1 MRITYWGSL
10 LLLSTWACTDRN
22 NRAAV
27 VDSSEATSVTAT
39 AENGRTRFEIR
50 SGVKLLGSI
59 TVDRDSTVASDAAP
73 SKASV
78 VGEVA
83 GVAVVIVDTYA
94 SKPGGM
100 SYCQAG
106 EEQFLRVV
114 AVGQSPLTETSKTKI
129 ASCHENIELASQ
141 GVEWRADSSLVR
153 IHWLTGPTPRGT
165 SETRLLR
172 IGRNAAV
179 EVLKP

>member
-1 MRITYWGSL
+1 
-10 LLLSTWACTDRN
+10 
-22 NRAAV
+22 
-27 VDSSEATSVTAT
+27 VTAT
-39 AENGRTRFEIR
+39 TEDSHTRFEIR
-50 SGVKLLGSI
+50 SGVKLLRSV
-59 TVDRDSTVASDAAP
+59 TVDRDSTVPADAAP

-78 VGEVA
+78 LGEIP

-106 EEQFLRVV
+106 EEQFLRVI
-114 AVGQSPLTETSKTKI
+114 ALLESQPNKTSTTKI
-129 ASCHENIELASQ
+129 ASCLENIELASR

-153 IHWLTGPTPRGT
+153 IHWLTGPKPGATG
-165 SETRLLR
+165 ETRALR